1 MATSSSSLIVCGPQI
16 DIPDTNYLSHLRSIL
31 IHDPNLRTLRQ
42 EAIELTELWSLLV
55 AREPSLSRVAASPAL
70 RGLAEWITNGDVT
83 ALRVAERTSRNM
95 LLAVLTVLAHILEYA
110 ANLNHGDDNSGDVHV
125 KRLEDV
131 CGGGIQ
137 GLCIGILS
145 ATALASS
152 RTRAEVAKNGAIA
165 LRLALCVGACIDHDE
180 TQSQEQTICL
190 TARWSSSHREQAFMK
205 VFNSFPQVCPF
216 SFVLKHD

>member
-1 MATSSSSLIVCGPQI
+1 MATSSLSLIVCGPQI

-55 AREPSLSRVAASPAL
+55 AREPALSRVAASPAL

-110 ANLNHGDDNSGDVHV
+110 ANLNHGDDNRGDVHV
-125 KRLEDV
+125 KSLEDV
-131 CGGGIQ
+131 RDGGIQ
-137 GLCIGILS
+137 GLCIGLLS

-152 RTRAEVAKNGAIA
+152 RTRAQVAKNGAIA
-165 LRLALCVGACIDHDE
+165 LRLALCVGACIDHEE
-180 TQSQEQTICL
+180 TQSEEQTICL

-205 VFNSFPQVCPF
+205 VFNSFPQVRPF
-216 SFVLKHD
+216 GFVLKHD